1 MKEEHMATKI
11 TDSAVKD
18 RAIYH
23 LAKRIALMEL
33 GPSATEEELKLK
45 AVSLS
50 KKNLGFL
57 FDLFVRSAPSGPF
70 PETRADDFCD
80 WYFAERAAL
89 QAA

>member
-23 LAKRIALMEL
+23 LAKKIALMEL
-33 GPSATEEELKLK
+33 GPSATGDEIKFK
-45 AVSLS
+45 AVSLP
-50 KKNLGFL
+50 KKNLGFV
-57 FDLFVRSAPSGPF
+57 FDLFARSVPPGPF
-70 PETRADDFCD
+70 PETRSEDFAD
-80 WYFAERAAL
+80 WYFAERAKL